1 MERLQSVRVG
11 FGAPIF
17 MEIVILV
24 AWCIWTLRNRVIFD
38 GVIPSFG
45 QWKRSLREEL
55 FLSLLKVQVHEEI
68 SSLGLAC

>member
-1 MERLQSVRVG
+1 
-11 FGAPIF
+11 